1 MTFTA
6 PGEALETQAESTT
19 ADHRK
24 AGWTRGDSEGLG
36 VIFAPKPLHGSLQCC
51 MVNIG
56 SETSVLEAL
65 NQA

>member
-1 MTFTA
+1 MIFTA

-36 VIFAPKPLHGSLQCC
+36 VIFAPKPLHKY
-51 MVNIG
+51 G
-56 SETSVLEAL
+56 SETSVLWWTL
-65 NQA
+65 GLKPTF

>member
-36 VIFAPKPLHGSLQCC
+36 VIFAPKPLHKRGSLQ
-51 MVNIG
+51 NIG
-56 SETSVLEAL
+56 SETYVLEAL